1 MNPRLKNVTVRS
13 FIRALEKDGFVL
25 KRKSGKGSHRAYIHP
40 VSGVR
45 VRVPYHHSGEPLRPG
60 TLHRL
65 VKAVGWT
72 DEDLIRLGLM
82 RKG

>member
-1 MNPRLKNVTVRS
+1 MSPKLRSVTVRS

-25 KRKSGKGSHRAYIHP
+25 RKRSGKGSHRVYIHP
-40 VSGVR
+40 DSGVR

-65 VKAVGWT
+65 IEAVGWT
-72 DEDLIRLGLM
+72 DEDLIRLRLM
-82 RKG
+82 RRG